1 IEKKNIEKFSVYVGL
16 ASIGV
21 TIIYTIIHFISNFI
35 YNLYRFTYFRLFGT
49 VSYLILWVGKIVAIL
64 GVIGCVAVAI
74 GLIYRCFAYDEKEN
88 EMFLAIGCSILSALG
103 CTAPFLGKSMYFF
116 SVCALLLSVD
126 LFVKVIVLDVGL
138 TGSPN
143 IDQDLRVISSVWRNF
158 QELNKSS
165 KPAPSRPT
173 PGPSSSQYRPASA
186 YSPGP
191 QPSMVYGEG
200 DSYFDGDGL
209 SLLGYVLLTILLSVF
224 TCGLAAPWGITKI
237 YNWRV
242 SHTVIN
248 GKRQVF
254 NGTAMELFGHWIK
267 WYIFTLLTFGIYS
280 YFANWDLKKWV
291 VSRTSYDNEEFA
303 IESRFEGDAFE
314 YLGHNLINGILVLLT
329 CGIYG
334 AWGACSLETWYDS
347 KTIVCG
353 HRYYFDGKGSE
364 YFVTC
369 LWTALLTIVTCGIFF
384 PWASC
389 IQNRY
394 IFSHTHEQY

>member
-1 IEKKNIEKFSVYVGL
+1 
-16 ASIGV
+16 
-21 TIIYTIIHFISNFI
+21 
-35 YNLYRFTYFRLFGT
+35 
-49 VSYLILWVGKIVAIL
+49 
-64 GVIGCVAVAI
+64 
-74 GLIYRCFAYDEKEN
+74 
-88 EMFLAIGCSILSALG
+88 
-103 CTAPFLGKSMYFF
+103 
-116 SVCALLLSVD
+116 
-126 LFVKVIVLDVGL
+126 
-138 TGSPN
+138 
-143 IDQDLRVISSVWRNF
+143 
-158 QELNKSS
+158 
-165 KPAPSRPT
+165 
-173 PGPSSSQYRPASA
+173 
-186 YSPGP
+186 
-191 QPSMVYGEG
+191 
-200 DSYFDGDGL
+200 
-209 SLLGYVLLTILLSVF
+209 
-224 TCGLAAPWGITKI
+224 
-237 YNWRV
+237 
-242 SHTVIN
+242 
-248 GKRQVF
+248 
-254 NGTAMELFGHWIK
+254 MELFGNWIK

-369 LWTALLTIVTCGIFF
+369 LWTALLTIVTCGIFL